1 MEEEELREA
10 ACQTMGT
17 GSILEEGRNGN
28 AFLLKEDISLSRT
41 TSILGDNRA
50 GSLSRMNFGLRE
62 EAGDSLDGA
71 ISNSNSILL
80 RKCRMELILGEE
92 GTENHFLKKKIGN
105 KEEYEQP
112 SSSNRNWLLREEEEE
127 EKNEIDFEKSF
138 LLVNVTSCCLGD
150 LPGHS
155 GSRKRPDLK
164 PTVRQRAFSSRRTRA
179 RRCSESG
186 DQGPDQSLQVRE
198 RPQSSW
204 DFFPLPFLEVKMEEV
219 GNTSSEDEVDHHDDH
234 NRHHQVG
241 KVLTSNPWNLFFCVL
256 LLLPRMAICDI
267 PRCNPDNMGDNPFC
281 IPLDYNKVR
290 EILKNSHSE

>member
-10 ACQTMGT
+10 ACPTMGT

-28 AFLLKEDISLSRT
+28 AFLLKEGSPLSKT

-50 GSLSRMNFGLRE
+50 SPLRRMNFGLRE
-62 EAGDSLDGA
+62 EAGDSLDLA
-71 ISNSNSILL
+71 LSNSTSILL
-80 RKCRMELILGEE
+80 RKCRTEPVLGEKE
-92 GTENHFLKKKIGN
+92 TENHFLKKKIGN

-112 SSSNRNWLLREEEEE
+112 TSSSRDWLLRDEEEE
-127 EKNEIDFEKSF
+127 EKNEIGFEKSF

-204 DFFPLPFLEVKMEEV
+204 DFFPLPFLEVMMEEV
-219 GNTSSEDEVDHHDDH
+219 GNKSSEDEVDHHDDH
-234 NRHHQVG
+234 NHQVG

-290 EILKNSHSE
+290 ETLKNSHSE

>member
-1 MEEEELREA
+1 MREA

-28 AFLLKEDISLSRT
+28 AFLLKEGSSLSRT

-50 GSLSRMNFGLRE
+50 STLSRMNFGLRE
-62 EAGDSLDGA
+62 EADDSLDLA

-80 RKCRMELILGEE
+80 RKCRTELILGEE
-92 GTENHFLKKKIGN
+92 GTENHFLKKKKIGN
-105 KEEYEQP
+105 KEEFEQP
-112 SSSNRNWLLREEEEE
+112 SSSNRNWLLREE

-219 GNTSSEDEVDHHDDH
+219 RN
-234 NRHHQVG
+234 
-241 KVLTSNPWNLFFCVL
+241 
-256 LLLPRMAICDI
+256 I
-267 PRCNPDNMGDNPFC
+267 
-281 IPLDYNKVR
+281 
-290 EILKNSHSE
+290 

>member
-1 MEEEELREA
+1 MEEEELWEA

-50 GSLSRMNFGLRE
+50 GPLSRMNLGPRE
-62 EAGDSLDGA
+62 EARND
-71 ISNSNSILL
+71 ILL

-112 SSSNRNWLLREEEEE
+112 SSSSRNRLLRDEEKE
-127 EKNEIDFEKSF
+127 EKNEIGFEKSF

-179 RRCSESG
+179 RRFSESG

-204 DFFPLPFLEVKMEEV
+204 DFFPLPFLEVMMEEV
-219 GNTSSEDEVDHHDDH
+219 GNISS
-234 NRHHQVG
+234 G
-241 KVLTSNPWNLFFCVL
+241 
-256 LLLPRMAICDI
+256 
-267 PRCNPDNMGDNPFC
+267 
-281 IPLDYNKVR
+281 
-290 EILKNSHSE
+290 